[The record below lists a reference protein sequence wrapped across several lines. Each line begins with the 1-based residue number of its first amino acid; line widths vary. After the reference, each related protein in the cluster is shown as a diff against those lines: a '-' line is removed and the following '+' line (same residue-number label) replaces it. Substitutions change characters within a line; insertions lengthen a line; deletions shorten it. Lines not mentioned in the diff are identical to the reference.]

1 MDRAPD
7 SCSNRPIRAHRTGD
21 GRCAT
26 CAVHDFAVCGV
37 REEGFTE
44 KLQTIL
50 GVIRLEPKQ
59 ILFLDHDELDYY
71 FTVFDGLMSISK
83 YMADGRRQIAGFLFP
98 GDLLGISDQ
107 ETYAYTAQAVITTE
121 LCRFPRRQFE
131 ALADEFPELER
142 RLLHA
147 VSNELIEAQRH
158 MLLLGRQTAEERI
171 AWFLLDL
178 AQRAALRGEPDNP
191 VFVPMVRADVADYL
205 GVALETVSRTL
216 ATLHQK
222 KLIEFSGAH
231 HIHLTAPDRLREL
244 VEGADL
250 YREG

>member
-7 SCSNRPIRAHRTGD
+7 SCSDRSIRTNRIADR
-21 GRCAT
+21 RCAT
-26 CAVHDFAVCGV
+26 CTVRDLAVCGM

-71 FTVFDGLMSISK
+71 FTVFDGLISISK
-83 YMADGRRQIAGFLFP
+83 YMIDGRRQIAGFLFP
-98 GDLLGISDQ
+98 GDLLGISDE
-107 ETYAYTAQAVITTE
+107 ETYAYTAESVITTE

-142 RLLHA
+142 RLLQA

-231 HIHLTAPDRLREL
+231 HIHLTAPDRLSEL

-250 YREG
+250 YRER

>member
-1 MDRAPD
+1 MDRAPASYSD
-7 SCSNRPIRAHRTGD
+7 RSIRVHRMGD
-21 GRCAT
+21 DRCAT
-26 CAVHDFAVCGV
+26 CTVRDLAVCGV

-44 KLQTIL
+44 KLRTIL
-50 GVIRLEPKQ
+50 SPIRLEPKQ

-71 FTVFDGLMSISK
+71 FTVFHGLISISK
-83 YMADGRRQIAGFLFP
+83 YMIDGRRQIAGFLFP
-98 GDLLGISDQ
+98 GDLLGMSCE
-107 ETYAYTAQAVITTE
+107 ETYAYTAQAVTTTE

-142 RLLHA
+142 RLLQA

-178 AQRAALRGEPDNP
+178 SQRATLRGEPDSP

-205 GVALETVSRTL
+205 GLALETVSRVL
-216 ATLHQK
+216 STLHQR
-222 KLIEFSGAH
+222 KLIEVSGAQ
-231 HIHLTAPDRLREL
+231 HIHLTVPDRLRDL
-244 VEGADL
+244 VEGPDL
-250 YREG
+250 YRER